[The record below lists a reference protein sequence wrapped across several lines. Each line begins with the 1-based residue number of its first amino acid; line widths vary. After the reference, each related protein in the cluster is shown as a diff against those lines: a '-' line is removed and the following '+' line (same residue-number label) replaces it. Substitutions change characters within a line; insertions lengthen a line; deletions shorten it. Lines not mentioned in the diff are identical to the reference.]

1 MAKRWYL
8 LLESE
13 QREFKMKLA
22 IKILLSI
29 SVLMIIVGIFFQPS
43 AEADDYKVEEAYDF
57 SAVDEFGTNFSLS
70 DYHGNVIFLHFT
82 ALETPICIEC
92 EEEMKKQIEEFKSL
106 NNKKDNVTIITIN
119 LRKNPFSQTGF
130 NMAERDFDVNISWHW
145 VEDFNPYPIASLYQK
160 YWTVDG
166 AFSNPSI
173 VLINQDFEIIGVY
186 NVYLLGQGKL
196 DGIQTYESLS
206 KDVSDIISGNWEGFK
221 GGRYSEGITFLG
233 IFILGILTAA
243 TPCSIALLVA
253 MISYVGSLQEE
264 QKNKSK
270 KYTFQGF
277 WIGVIFTLGMSFV
290 FFLFGMVISSL
301 GIFLEA
307 STSFYLIAGII
318 LIVLGVNIFKPIKEL
333 LKIKSKGES
342 SSKIMDKGQN
352 LFTKISKKSIYFGA
366 FFLGVLFSIGWA
378 PCAISLMMPVFVLIL
393 AQKIPILTGGL
404 LLFVFGIGHGI
415 PIIPLC
421 AVTSSIR
428 GKVGNK
434 YVKVGKWM
442 HRIFGIIIIII
453 GIIMAVRFWNI
464 NLW

>member
-1 MAKRWYL
+1 
-8 LLESE
+8 
-13 QREFKMKLA
+13 MKFA
-22 IKILLSI
+22 IKILLSLA
-29 SVLMIIVGIFFQPS
+29 VLMIIVGIFIQPN
-43 AEADDYKVEEAYDF
+43 AEAEDYEVIDARDF
-57 SAVDEFGTNFSLS
+57 SAVDKQGINFSLS
-70 DYHGNVIFLHFT
+70 NFIGNVIILHFT

-92 EEEMKKQIEEFKSL
+92 EQEMKEQIEELKNL
-106 NNKKDNVTIITIN
+106 HNKIENVTIVTIN
-119 LRKNPFSQTGF
+119 LRKNPFSDSGF
-130 NMAERDFDVNISWHW
+130 EMAERDFGVNISWHW
-145 VEDFNPYPIASLYQK
+145 VEDFNPYQIASLYQK

-173 VLINQDFEIIGVY
+173 VLINQDFKIVGVY

-206 KDVSDIISGNWEGFK
+206 NDVSDIISGNWEGFK
-221 GGRYSEGITFLG
+221 GGRYSESITFIG

-264 QKNKSK
+264 SKNKNK

-277 WIGVIFTLGMSFV
+277 WIGVIFTLGMSLV

-301 GIFLEA
+301 GIFLEV
-307 STSFYLIAGII
+307 STYFYLIAGIVLII
-318 LIVLGVNIFKPIKEL
+318 LGINIFKPLREL
-333 LKIKSKGES
+333 LRISSQSES

-366 FFLGVLFSIGWA
+366 FFLGILFSIGWA

-421 AVTSSIR
+421 TVTSSVR

-434 YVKVGKWM
+434 YVKVGRWM
-442 HRIFGIIIIII
+442 HRIFGIIIIVI

>member
-1 MAKRWYL
+1 
-8 LLESE
+8 
-13 QREFKMKLA
+13 MKFA
-22 IKILLSI
+22 IKILLSLA
-29 SVLMIIVGIFFQPS
+29 VLMIIVGIFIQPN
-43 AEADDYKVEEAYDF
+43 AEAEDYEVIDARDF
-57 SAVDEFGTNFSLS
+57 SAVDKQGINFSLS
-70 DYHGNVIFLHFT
+70 NFIGNVIILHFT

-92 EEEMKKQIEEFKSL
+92 EQEMKEQIEELKNL
-106 NNKKDNVTIITIN
+106 HNKIENVTIVTIN
-119 LRKNPFSQTGF
+119 LRKNPFSDSGF
-130 NMAERDFDVNISWHW
+130 EMAERDFGVNISWHW
-145 VEDFNPYPIASLYQK
+145 VEDFNPYQIASLYQK

-173 VLINQDFEIIGVY
+173 VLINQDFKIVGVY

-206 KDVSDIISGNWEGFK
+206 NDVSDIISGNWEGFK
-221 GGRYSEGITFLG
+221 GGRYSESITFIG

-264 QKNKSK
+264 SKNKNK

-277 WIGVIFTLGMSFV
+277 WIGVIFTLGMSLV
-290 FFLFGMVISSL
+290 FFLFGMIISSL
-301 GIFLEA
+301 GIFLEV
-307 STSFYLIAGII
+307 STLFYLIAGIVLII
-318 LIVLGVNIFKPIKEL
+318 LGINIFKPLREL
-333 LKIKSKGES
+333 LRISSQSES

-366 FFLGVLFSIGWA
+366 FFLGILFSIGWA

-421 AVTSSIR
+421 TVTSSVR

-434 YVKVGKWM
+434 YVKVGRWM
-442 HRIFGIIIIII
+442 HRIFGIIIIVI